1 MNLIIPALDLPRAP
15 AISATSTL
23 TGFGF
28 LNITPTQ
35 MSEENTANF
44 GACFLI
50 SNLTIFSRVWLH
62 LMKGGSAAKQ
72 GEGGRHQQTNRIFY
86 HRDADA
92 DHHGHAD
99 ADGDGCGDD

>member
-50 SNLTIFSRVWLH
+50 SNLTIFSRVAPLDERRVCG
-62 LMKGGSAAKQ
+62 KA
-72 GEGGRHQQTNRIFY
+72 GRR
-86 HRDADA
+86 RAPPAD
-92 DHHGHAD
+92 
-99 ADGDGCGDD
+99 

>member
-50 SNLTIFSRVWLH
+50 SNLTIFSRVVPLDERRVCG
-62 LMKGGSAAKQ
+62 KA
-72 GEGGRHQQTNRIFY
+72 GRR
-86 HRDADA
+86 RAPPAD
-92 DHHGHAD
+92 
-99 ADGDGCGDD
+99 